1 MPPRSW
7 ASLRKIKRHVDSDV
21 PADRERLAI
30 VRSQVADVCDRGGW
44 CFVYSYNDGRHHY
57 VHWLD
62 AVDLLWEHR
71 ATLADGVNGNNLEV
85 GGRL

>member
-7 ASLRKIKRHVDSDV
+7 ASLRKIKRHVDSDL

-30 VRSQVADVCDRGGW
+30 IRCQVADVCDRFGW
-44 CFVYSYNDGRHHY
+44 VFIYDYDLGRFKY

-71 ATLADGVNGNNLEV
+71 ASLADGVNGNNLEV

>member
-1 MPPRSW
+1 MPRSW
-7 ASLRKIKRHVDSDV
+7 ASMRAIKRHADGDL

-30 VRSQVADVCDRGGW
+30 IHSQVADACDRGGW

-71 ATLADGVNGNNLEV
+71 ASLAEPITATSYEP

>member
-1 MPPRSW
+1 MPRTW
-7 ASLRKIKRHVDSDV
+7 ASIRAIKRHVDSDL

-44 CFVYSYNDGRHHY
+44 CFVYSYDDGRHHY

-71 ATLADGVNGNNLEV
+71 ASLAEPITATSYEP